1 LQREHLRKLTNMVLH
16 TTPVPENAQT
26 FARQNLVTLRTQL
39 QADINKPGLRLTP
52 ETRAHLTE
60 CVSRIDDTLKANRF
74 ARATPAWSAH
84 QD

>member
-16 TTPVPENAQT
+16 TPPVPEDAQT

-39 QADINKPGLRLTP
+39 QAAVSKPGLKMTP

-60 CVSRIDDTLKANRF
+60 SVSRIDDTLKANMQRQGF
-74 ARATPAWSAH
+74 
-84 QD
+84 